1 MKQYYESN
9 KLEVGIDEAGRGS
22 LLGPVCVA
30 AVIMNDI
37 NDNPPPCEIK
47 DSKKCSSKK
56 RKELRK
62 YIEKNAISYNV
73 QFISETIIDK
83 ENILQATIIG
93 MHKCL
98 DDITSVINIDRI
110 LVDGSYFP
118 IYTNKSNFESISHIC
133 IPGGDNKYIN
143 IAAASILAKEYRDEY
158 IINLCKENPILD
170 NYDIINNKGDG
181 TQSHMEALIDI
192 GPTKWHRK
200 SFKPCSE
207 K

>member
-1 MKQYYESN
+1 MKQYYEPN

-37 NDNPPPCEIK
+37 NDNPPPYEIK

-56 RKELRK
+56 RAELRK

-110 LVDGSYFP
+110 LVDGSYF
-118 IYTNKSNFESISHIC
+118 F
-133 IPGGDNKYIN
+133 
-143 IAAASILAKEYRDEY
+143 L
-158 IINLCKENPILD
+158 
-170 NYDIINNKGDG
+170 
-181 TQSHMEALIDI
+181 
-192 GPTKWHRK
+192 
-200 SFKPCSE
+200 
-207 K
+207 